1 MAIRYTRDTAEIPVD
16 AALALLRTT
25 AWAATMPR
33 DDLVRA
39 MQHSVCVGAFDGPTL
54 VGFGRAITD
63 YVTFVYWTDI
73 VVADTRRGAGIGK
86 GLVRTLLDHPSLQV
100 SRRTALLTRDA
111 QGLYAQFGFT
121 AGAGASTYME
131 IKVPTPASAE

>member
-1 MAIRYTRDTAEIPVD
+1 MPIRYSTDAADIPVD
-16 AALALLRTT
+16 AALALLHTT
-25 AWAATMPR
+25 PWASTMPR

-39 MQHSVCVGAFDGPTL
+39 MEHSVCVAAFDGATL

-63 YVTFVYWTDI
+63 FVTFVYWTDI
-73 VVADTRRGAGIGK
+73 VVAASRRGAGIGK
-86 GLVRTLLDHPSLQV
+86 GLVRTLLAHPALQV

-121 AGAGASTYME
+121 EGAGHSTYME
-131 IKVPTPASAE
+131 IKVNSA